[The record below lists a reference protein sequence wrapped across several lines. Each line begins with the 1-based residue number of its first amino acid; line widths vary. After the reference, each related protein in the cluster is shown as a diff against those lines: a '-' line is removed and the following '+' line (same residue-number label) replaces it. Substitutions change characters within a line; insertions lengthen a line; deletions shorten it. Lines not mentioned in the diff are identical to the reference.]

1 MRPDLSSDAAPIP
14 SGVPGMD
21 DILSGGYACNRA
33 HLIEGRPGCGK
44 TTLGLQFLLDGVRQ
58 GECCLYI
65 TLSESKREL
74 TSVAERHGWSLDGVE
89 IYELVPPELSLD
101 PRQQQSLVHSSDLE
115 LGETVQ
121 MALAEVERVKP
132 KLRKPRLYKVMLL
145 NDDYTPMEFV
155 VHVLENFFN
164 MNREMATRVMLRV
177 HTEGKA
183 VCGVYTR
190 DIAETKSEQI
200 NQYSLENE
208 HPLLC
213 QIEPDGND
221 SDDD

>member
-1 MRPDLSSDAAPIP
+1 MGKLANLRLTLNSSDGD
-14 SGVPGMD
+14 SFDDNTGVVTVVAKPM
-21 DILSGGYACNRA
+21 L
-33 HLIEGRPGCGK
+33 K
-44 TTLGLQFLLDGVRQ
+44 T
-58 GECCLYI
+58 
-65 TLSESKREL
+65 
-74 TSVAERHGWSLDGVE
+74 
-89 IYELVPPELSLD
+89 PP
-101 PRQQQSLVHSSDLE
+101 
-115 LGETVQ
+115 
-121 MALAEVERVKP
+121 M
-132 KLRKPRLYKVMLL
+132 YKVVLL

-190 DIAETKSEQI
+190 DIAETKAEQI

-221 SDDD
+221 SDD